1 MHPTTLVSSYQ
12 AGLKYDVATTRKS
25 PSFLLSTFCIF
36 AKFVSSSSSSLK
48 KGERERFVS
57 DECERWVDP
66 ASTFRGTR
74 GILRA

>member
-1 MHPTTLVSSYQ
+1 MYPTTLVSSYQ
-12 AGLKYDVATTRKS
+12 AGLKYDVATTRKN
-25 PSFLLSTFCIF
+25 PSFLAFHFLYFHKVCLVVVVVI
-36 AKFVSSSSSSLK
+36 K
-48 KGERERFVS
+48 KRERFVS